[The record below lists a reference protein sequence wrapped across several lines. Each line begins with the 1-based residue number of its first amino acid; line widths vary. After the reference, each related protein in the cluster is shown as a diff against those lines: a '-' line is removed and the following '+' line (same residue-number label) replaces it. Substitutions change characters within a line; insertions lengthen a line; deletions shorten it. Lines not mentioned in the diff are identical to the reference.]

1 MEESARGLS
10 ISACLVRRVQM
21 EKEKPMQYAMLVYVD
36 EKAMAALTPAE
47 QLRVRNDC
55 TAWHER
61 LVQSGQSKGAYG
73 LRGVS
78 TAKTM
83 REKSGELRVTD
94 GPFAESKEVLGG
106 FELIECKDLDE
117 AIAISA
123 TFPALR
129 VGLTLELRPIDT
141 DP

>member
-1 MEESARGLS
+1 
-10 ISACLVRRVQM
+10 
-21 EKEKPMQYAMLVYVD
+21 MQYMMLVYVD
-36 EKAMAALTPAE
+36 EKVMAGLSPAE

-61 LVQSGQSKGAYG
+61 LVQSGQSKGAFG

-78 TAKTM
+78 TAKTL
-83 REKSGELRVTD
+83 REQSGKLVVTD

-106 FELIECKDLDE
+106 FELVECKDLDE
-117 AIAISA
+117 AIAIGR

-129 VGLTLELRPIDT
+129 VGLTLELRPVDL